1 MHNVYL
7 PGIAF
12 AVLLVS
18 ACPAWCQPQV
28 ALVVPG
34 ELPTPVGYGVSRLE
48 QSLRAKGFAVT
59 RTTDVASA
67 RGDFVILA
75 GTSAGQSAAASA
87 LQTLKVALPSGPE
100 TLTVQRDTINGAPAL
115 ILCGGDAR
123 GLMYAALDTAERVAW
138 GSDPAD
144 PLQHMRNVSEVPYL
158 RERGISIYTM
168 QRAYF
173 ERRLYDEEYWK
184 QYFDL
189 LASSRINSFVVIFG
203 YENGGFMAPPY
214 PYFFDV
220 EQFPDVRLV
229 GLKRGEQERNTAAF
243 RAMIRLAHERGI
255 EVTVAIWD
263 HIYRGGVQAGGIP
276 GASRRSHKRVP
287 GLVWGVN
294 AENLAAYTKA
304 ALRRFLE
311 VFPEIDAIQFRMHDE
326 SGLKRGE
333 MQGFWH
339 DVFGMMRQIRP
350 TLRLDLRA
358 KELPDSIIEDALNQG
373 LNARVSTKYWMEQMG
388 LPFHPTH
395 VNRQNQHDR
404 RHSYADLLRYPRKYR
419 VHWQLWS
426 GGTTRLL
433 LWSDPDY
440 VRRFAASA
448 RLYDGDSFE
457 VNEMLATFML
467 GEPHDQPT
475 VEILDPRYRYYKYEF
490 ERYWAFYRV
499 WGRASYNPQTPP
511 EVWEREFERRFGQ
524 AAGAHLMKALNLA
537 SKVLPRIVAASYRYQ
552 YFPTTRG
559 WAEMMHEDDLAKYAA
574 EEGSDVQQFM
584 NLRDEARSI
593 LEGSDTAMRRP
604 EETSRWFAEISD
616 EILRQVADA
625 EKSGGDRNEFRSTV
639 TDLKILAALA
649 RYHSWRLRS
658 GVSFNLYR
666 ETGDLFSFD
675 DAIEFEK
682 RAIESWTQLV
692 AAAGDVY
699 SQDLP
704 FGVHRVGF
712 SRHWKEE
719 LQYLLGDLEK
729 LLAARS
735 QARPR
740 VDKSAPLIAHV
751 PLRKADGRSP
761 LSIRVTVGSRAAIEE
776 VSVVMSGPDANEVRL
791 PMREQA
797 PGMYAGEIRA
807 DTNEGRI
814 RYYIEALDA
823 AGHRAC
829 YPPGGKIAPVWV
841 TVTADNQPPRVQLMP
856 VLAAEPGRDLRVAA
870 RVEDPAGVKSVRL
883 RFRHLTQYE
892 DYQSLDMTLDAAT
905 GLYAARIPASFIVP
919 TWDLMFFVEVLDNH
933 GNGRMY
939 PDLEMEMPYV
949 VVSVKR

>member
-1 MHNVYL
+1 MHNDYL
-7 PGIAF
+7 FRAVF
-12 AVLLVS
+12 SVLLLW
-18 ACPAWCQPQV
+18 ACPAWCARRV

-34 ELPTPVGYGVSRLE
+34 QLPSPAGHGVAKLE
-48 QSLRAKGFAVT
+48 QSLRARGFTVA
-59 RTTDVASA
+59 RTTSA
-67 RGDFVILA
+67 ESALGDFVILT
-75 GTSAGQSAAASA
+75 GTSVGQNAAAHA
-87 LQTLKVALPSGPE
+87 LQNLKVALPAGPE
-100 TLTVQRDTINGAPAL
+100 TLTVQRDTIKGKPAL

-123 GLMYAALDTAERVAW
+123 GLMYAALDTAEHVAW
-138 GSDPAD
+138 GANPAD
-144 PLQHMRNVSEVPYL
+144 PFQHVRNTSESPFL

-173 ERRLYDEEYWK
+173 ERRLYDQEYWK

-189 LASSRINSFVVIFG
+189 LAASRINSFVVIFG

-214 PYFFDV
+214 PFFFDL
-220 EQFPDVRLV
+220 EQFPDVRLT
-229 GLKRGEQERNTAAF
+229 GITHGQQERNTAAF
-243 RAMIRLAHERGI
+243 QTMMRLAHERGI
-255 EVTVAIWD
+255 EVTAAIWD

-276 GASRRSHKRVP
+276 GASTNSGKPVP

-294 AENLAAYTKA
+294 ADNLAAYTKA

-311 VFPEIDAIQFRMHDE
+311 VFPEIDAMQFRMHDE

-339 DVFGMMRQIRP
+339 EVFGMMRQIRP

-404 RHSYADLLRYPRKYR
+404 RHSYADLLRYPRKYGI
-419 VHWQLWS
+419 HWQLWS

-440 VRRFAASA
+440 VRRFATSA

-467 GEPHDQPT
+467 GEPHDKPP
-475 VEILDPRYRYYKYEF
+475 VEILNSRYRYYKYEF

-499 WGRASYNPQTPP
+499 WGRASYNPRTPR
-511 EVWEREFERRFGQ
+511 EVWEREFERRFGRT
-524 AAGAHLMKALNLA
+524 AGAHLMKALHLG

-559 WAEMMHEDDLAKYAA
+559 WAEMMREDDLAKYAV
-574 EEGSDVQQFM
+574 EEGSDIQQFM
-584 NLRDEARSI
+584 NPGDDARSI
-593 LEGSDTAMRRP
+593 LEGTDTAMRRP
-604 EETSRWFAEISD
+604 EETSRWFAAISD

-625 EKSGGDRNEFRSTV
+625 EESGGDGNEFRSTV

-649 RYHSWRLRS
+649 RYHSWRLRA

-666 ETGDLFSFD
+666 ATGDLFSFD

-682 RAIESWTQLV
+682 RAIESWTELV

-699 SQDLP
+699 SEDLP

-719 LQYLLGDLEK
+719 LQYLRRDLEK
-729 LLAARS
+729 LLSARS
-735 QARPR
+735 QAQPGAGEG
-740 VDKSAPLIAHV
+740 APVIAHA
-751 PLRKADGRSP
+751 PLRKTDGRAP
-761 LSIRVTVGSRAAIEE
+761 LAIRATVGSRKPIKQ
-776 VSVVMSGPDANEVRL
+776 VSVVVVGQDASQTRL
-791 PMREQA
+791 PMRTQS
-797 PGMYAGEIRA
+797 PGMYLAEARPNVTAGRMS
-807 DTNEGRI
+807 
-814 RYYIEALDA
+814 YFIEALDE
-823 AGHRAC
+823 GGGSTAC
-829 YPPGGKIAPVWV
+829 PPVWV
-841 TVTADNQPPRVQLMP
+841 TVTADSQPPRVQLMP
-856 VLAAEPGRDLRVAA
+856 VAAAEPERDLRVAA

-892 DYQSLDMTLDAAT
+892 DYQSLEMALDAT
-905 GLYAARIPASFIVP
+905 SGLYTAHIPASFVLRK
-919 TWDLMFFVEVLDNH
+919 WDLMFFVEAIDNH

-939 PDLEMEMPYV
+939 PDLEVEMPYV
-949 VVSVKR
+949 VVPVKR